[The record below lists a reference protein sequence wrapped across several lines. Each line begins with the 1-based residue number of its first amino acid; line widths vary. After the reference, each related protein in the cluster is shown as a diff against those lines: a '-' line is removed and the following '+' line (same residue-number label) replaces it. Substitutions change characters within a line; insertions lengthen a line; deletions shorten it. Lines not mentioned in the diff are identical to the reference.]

1 MVHIDENQLSMF
13 LVVAGVA
20 VIPFLARRLRAPSAA
35 LEIVYGALLFNF
47 VLDSRPDWFLLL
59 KEIGFIY
66 LMFIAGMELDVRS
79 ILKSGKAFWYVA
91 VSLLS
96 FSITPLLFVLLGHSF
111 FLGVAVAMISAGIV
125 VPVLKE
131 SKLIKTPLGRDI
143 VGVALTGELL
153 SIIVLTLIDA
163 VHKYGFSR
171 TAGLELIK
179 LVLLFGLALLVLR
192 IVYLL
197 VWWYPERVEKVME
210 SEDPVE
216 EGMRGVVTIVFAGGL
231 LAAAAGVEP
240 ILGSFLAGMV
250 FSYTFRSKGRFEEK
264 LNALG
269 FGFLIP
275 FFFVGIGSSM
285 EVGLLASPENIIFAL
300 FLTVMVFVSNIYPIV
315 LSRPL
320 GISMKDAC
328 SMSLLLS
335 SPLSMIVVAGTL
347 GEKMG
352 FLSLEMNE
360 VLILTALTA
369 GIVYPLLFRFITKK
383 L

>member
-1 MVHIDENQLSMF
+1 
-13 LVVAGVA
+13 
-20 VIPFLARRLRAPSAA
+20 
-35 LEIVYGALLFNF
+35 
-47 VLDSRPDWFLLL
+47 
-59 KEIGFIY
+59 
-66 LMFIAGMELDVRS
+66 
-79 ILKSGKAFWYVA
+79 
-91 VSLLS
+91 
-96 FSITPLLFVLLGHSF
+96 
-111 FLGVAVAMISAGIV
+111 
-125 VPVLKE
+125 
-131 SKLIKTPLGRDI
+131 
-143 VGVALTGELL
+143 
-153 SIIVLTLIDA
+153 
-163 VHKYGFSR
+163 
-171 TAGLELIK
+171 
-179 LVLLFGLALLVLR
+179 
-192 IVYLL
+192 
-197 VWWYPERVEKVME
+197 
-210 SEDPVE
+210 
-216 EGMRGVVTIVFAGGL
+216 VTIVFAGGL

-285 EVGLLASPENIIFAL
+285 EVGLLASPENIIFSL
-300 FLTVMVFVSNIYPIV
+300 FLTVMVFVSNIYPMA